1 MNRFVHI
8 LFTLLS
14 CLTCAEGSAELR
26 KLNIL
31 KFGNTDQDYILYKP
45 DMSPLES
52 EFTACAW
59 IRRLNSGSRPVWF
72 SYSSS
77 LTIKEIQITDDG
89 YDFRFFGTQSDLRSV
104 YNVSPGTWFL
114 NCLSWSS
121 AAQTRNVYINGRV
134 VDAAST
140 PAGRTL
146 GQGGYLLF
154 GNEQDG
160 LGIGMDISEIFGG
173 EMYKLNVFSRM
184 LTTSEIEEMSR
195 NMCANVEE
203 KYGSTRYIKWEDVI
217 QLSRNGNI
225 YEKDSGCGSEGK
237 TVYSLILEQTELKL
251 SETLAQLK
259 SNENLLNSTTVKLE
273 RSESTL
279 NRTQNELA
287 TTKSK
292 LDKKSENLNKTLAEL
307 TNTLVTLNETIMQKE
322 QGKTELANTQ
332 LELANTKET
341 LNETLAEME
350 EGKLALAKTQETLNE
365 TIAEME
371 KGKLKLAT
379 TQETLNETLAEME
392 EGKLELTKTQ
402 ETLNETLAD
411 MEEGRLKLAKTQE
424 TLNETLADMEE
435 GKLKLATTQETLNET
450 LAEMEEGKLELT
462 KTQETLN
469 ETLADMEEGRLKL
482 AKTQET
488 LNETLADMEEG
499 KLKLTKTQET
509 LNETLAEKEASE
521 SELAKTQGAL
531 NETLIDV
538 ETKNSELRRT
548 KKKLTDTETELNSTL
563 AKVEELEEIANN
575 VPDCALNS
583 TITSQLDFLY
593 SDIFYQHKLTADKL
607 DVVRN
612 ILDKLGKS

>member
-1 MNRFVHI
+1 MNRFVLI

-14 CLTCAEGSAELR
+14 CLTCAEGSAEIR
-26 KLNIL
+26 KTNIL

-59 IRRLNSGSRPVWF
+59 IRRLKSGDRSVWF

-77 LTIKEIQITDDG
+77 LTSKEIQITDDG
-89 YDFRFFGTQSDLRSV
+89 YQFYMFGTQSDLRSV
-104 YNVSPGTWFL
+104 YTVSPGTWFL

-160 LGIGMDISEIFGG
+160 LGTGMDGGEIFGG

-195 NMCANVEE
+195 NMCDNVEE

-225 YEKDSGCGSEGK
+225 HEKDSGCGSEGK

-350 EGKLALAKTQETLNE
+350 EGKLELAKTQETLNE

-435 GKLKLATTQETLNET
+435 GKLKL
-450 LAEMEEGKLELT
+450 
-462 KTQETLN
+462 
-469 ETLADMEEGRLKL
+469 
-482 AKTQET
+482 
-488 LNETLADMEEG
+488 
-499 KLKLTKTQET
+499 TKTQET
-509 LNETLAEKEASE
+509 LNETLAEKEATE